1 MIRLMKADLYRL
13 SRTKSVYIAL
23 LILAVMFL
31 YSTLTG
37 KVSSIGVV
45 TGNGNSTLP
54 HENLESISSLQ
65 YFTLNANSFI
75 WGYIIYFVQVFSKEF
90 GDRTFKNILMAGMSR
105 TKYIFSKMLTLW
117 ILVFST
123 TIFYYLMNAV
133 VTYFYY
139 EDSSSITTVFLSS
152 TAVFIVGLAL
162 CIMVYFIIAS
172 LLQILFNST
181 VAATLFIGLG
191 PVVVQVLQ
199 IMQEWEWLKY
209 VNYLSITQAFGLG
222 LIKDKELLLNIYVNV
237 TIIVIVIILNIWL
250 FKKKEY

>member
-37 KVSSIGVV
+37 KVGAIVEV
-45 TGNGNSTLP
+45 NENGNSTLP
-54 HENLESISSLQ
+54 PVNLDFISSLHN
-65 YFTLNANSFI
+65 FNLTAGFLIF
-75 WGYIIYFVQVFSKEF
+75 GYIIYFTQVFSIEF
-90 GDRTFKNILMAGMSR
+90 GNRTFKNILMAGTSR
-105 TKYIFSKMLTLW
+105 TKYIFSKLLTLL

-133 VTYFYY
+133 VAYFYY
-139 EDSSSITTVFLSS
+139 EKTSSIPTGFWSS
-152 TAVFIVGLAL
+152 TAVFIVGLTL
-162 CIMVYFIIAS
+162 GIMVYFIIAS

-191 PVVVQVLQ
+191 PVVVHFLQ
-199 IMQEWEWLKY
+199 MIQEWEWLKY
-209 VNYLSITQAFGLG
+209 VNYLSLTQALALG
-222 LIKDKELLLNIYVNV
+222 LIKGKELLPYTYVNG
-237 TIIVIVIILNIWL
+237 TIVVIVILLNIWL

>member
-31 YSTLTG
+31 TSILTG
-37 KVSSIGVV
+37 KVSSIRVV
-45 TGNGNSTLP
+45 IENGNSTLP
-54 HENLESISSLQ
+54 HENLDFISSLQ
-65 YFTLNANSFI
+65 YFTLNASFLI
-75 WGYIIYFVQVFSKEF
+75 WGYIIYFIQVFSKEF
-90 GDRTFKNILMAGMSR
+90 GNRTFKNILMAGMSR
-105 TKYIFSKMLTLW
+105 TKYIYSKLLTLL

-133 VTYFYY
+133 VAYFYY
-139 EDSSSITTVFLSS
+139 EDSSSIPTVFLSS
-152 TAVFIVGLAL
+152 TAVFIVGLTL

-172 LLQILFNST
+172 LLQVLFNST

-191 PVVVQVLQ
+191 PVVVQVVE
-199 IMQEWEWLKY
+199 IMQGWGWLKY

-222 LIKDKELLLNIYVNV
+222 LIKGKELLPYIYVNG
-237 TIIVIVIILNIWL
+237 TIVVIVMLLNIWL
-250 FKKKEY
+250 LKKKEF